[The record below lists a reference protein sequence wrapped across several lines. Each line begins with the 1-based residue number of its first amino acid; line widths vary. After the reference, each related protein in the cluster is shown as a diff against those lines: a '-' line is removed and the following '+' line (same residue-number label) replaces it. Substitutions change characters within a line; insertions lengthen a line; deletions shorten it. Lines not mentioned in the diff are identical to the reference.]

1 MLDDVVTVLREDG
14 SGRFDRV
21 LGFLGEHWGAP
32 VKAGLI
38 RRGPW
43 TFSAEQ

>member
-1 MLDDVVTVLREDG
+1 MLDDVVAVLGEDG
-14 SGRFDRV
+14 GGRFDRV
-21 LGFLGEHWGAP
+21 PGFLGEHCRAP